1 MKVLFIHNTMPDY
14 RIPFFK
20 KLSEKID
27 VEYVFTN
34 INLNKKIYN
43 NDINYSSVQNLSIKY
58 LSQGR
63 KHYKELINI
72 LKEDNYDYV
81 IIPPMDSL
89 NEYLDAV
96 ISFIIAKI
104 KNKKILYFWE
114 KWEAPNNRTPLKK
127 KIKNSLQR
135 IMCKPIIQNVDM
147 CIASGTKS
155 KEYFQKYN
163 ISTDKIQI
171 AYDACEVELRNN
183 IENIRK
189 KNKIPMN
196 EKIILYY
203 GRIVERKGLDI
214 LIKAFKEVQEIID
227 DNIHLMICGDGEFRQ
242 KCEQLV
248 WNLNIDNVYF
258 EGHINPIDRDKYF
271 LQSDIFVLPS
281 YFYEGIPE
289 AWGLTVNEAIQFKTA
304 IIATTAVGS
313 AFDLIEEENG
323 MMIKE
328 SSKEELKNALIHY
341 IKNYNKSSIS
351 KKSEEILNK
360 INYDTMSDSFVDALK
375 KIKKI

>member
-1 MKVLFIHNTMPDY
+1 
-14 RIPFFK
+14 
-20 KLSEKID
+20 
-27 VEYVFTN
+27 
-34 INLNKKIYN
+34 
-43 NDINYSSVQNLSIKY
+43 
-58 LSQGR
+58 
-63 KHYKELINI
+63 
-72 LKEDNYDYV
+72 
-81 IIPPMDSL
+81 
-89 NEYLDAV
+89 
-96 ISFIIAKI
+96 
-104 KNKKILYFWE
+104 
-114 KWEAPNNRTPLKK
+114 
-127 KIKNSLQR
+127 
-135 IMCKPIIQNVDM
+135 MCKPIIQNVDM